1 MKKLFILL
9 IIVGAAYTYKPG
21 LFSFSFNTAKGA
33 FDEQG
38 KPLAMVFVHDKCGK
52 ACDDALKLLKKRR
65 IKYSLYPLDNNDAN
79 MALWKEYGSVNSFPN
94 IIVGN
99 ERVYGSYKGQI
110 VSALAV
116 NYGKQVL
123 TSTEKHYMKKH
134 FNSDG
139 SDRLVMYSTSWCPYC
154 KKMREALNE
163 NNRGFLEID
172 VEKSSS
178 RKSMITTLNI
188 SGYPLMYYGY
198 KRIGSPSPKEILALY

>member
-9 IIVGAAYTYKPG
+9 IIVGAAYTYKPE
-21 LFSFSFNTAKGA
+21 LFSFSFNADKGS

-38 KPLAMVFVHDKCGK
+38 KPLAVVFITDNCGK
-52 ACDDALKLLKKRR
+52 PCDDTLKFLKKRR
-65 IKYSLYPLDNNDAN
+65 INYSLYPLDNNDAN
-79 MALWKEYGSVNSFPN
+79 IALWKEYGSVNSFPN

-110 VSALAV
+110 ISALAV
-116 NYGKQVL
+116 NYGNKVL

-134 FNSDG
+134 FNGDSSDQ
-139 SDRLVMYSTSWCPYC
+139 LVMYSASWCPYC

-163 NNRGFLEID
+163 KNRDFLEID
-172 VEKSSS
+172 VEKSSL
-178 RKSMITTLNI
+178 RKSMTTTLNI

-198 KRIGSPSPKEILALY
+198 KRLGSPKPKEILALF

>member
-9 IIVGAAYTYKPG
+9 IIVGVACTYKLG
-21 LFSFSFNTAKGA
+21 LFSFSFNTTKGA

-38 KPLAMVFVHDKCGK
+38 NPLALVFVHDKCGEP
-52 ACDDALKLLKKRR
+52 CVDAVKLLKQRR
-65 IKYSLYPLDNNDAN
+65 INYSLYPLDNNDAN

-94 IIVGN
+94 IIVGD
-99 ERVYGSYKGQI
+99 ERIYGSYKGQI

-123 TSTEKHYMKKH
+123 TSTEKLYMKKH
-134 FNSDG
+134 FNADG
-139 SDRLVMYSTSWCPYC
+139 SDRVVMYGASWCPYC

-163 NNRGFLEID
+163 NNRDFLEID
-172 VEKSSS
+172 VEKSAS
-178 RKSMITTLNI
+178 RKSMTTTLNI

-198 KRIGSPSPKEILALY
+198 KRLGSPRPKEILALY